1 MQSVA
6 RRKNSRPVDGM
17 KEITMRYFV
26 RCVCVCSVWLAG
38 VAVLIAA
45 DLTQDELDR
54 GIVPKPGDS
63 VILRDFSKLT
73 PQNALST
80 KSTRV
85 KWWLRPYTEA
95 NGGPD
100 RVMLMTV
107 QRDMDRPESCL
118 VPRVTYPLALR
129 GWYAVW
135 IATYRGPYGGG
146 IDAKLSGDDCFVH
159 INPQQVELHSKRPK
173 PRTGVVVEVNYKPA
187 ADLTGQSL
195 DFQQPYGSYESFHWG
210 FCEASLAYIRLV
222 RLSDE
227 QVAAFKAD
235 QTNNDRRRIAIDDD
249 NMSRYW
255 QWGGRDAQDILRIY
269 EDFRY
274 HDILFHGLCLGGS
287 TSLKVPT
294 PYSDV
299 EDDNGQRLGDKRI
312 RTLYRDLLA
321 KGVDMLQLA
330 AQRAHKYG
338 IKVLPTLRMSV
349 CYSPGPHF
357 RALSGKYHLKGTY
370 QLDFAYPQ
378 VRDHLVR
385 QIRYILE
392 KYDVDGFML
401 DFTRHCVYFNPD
413 EPRKN
418 ELMNAFSAQMRKMVD
433 EVGAK
438 KGKKLLLAAEF
449 SEAAY
454 VSGFMKNY
462 LKVDVKPE
470 ERLAYQGIDPAAWV
484 RNGYYDII
492 IPEGKNIEKYIAMT
506 RGTTT
511 RCFPR
516 WEFGSTL
523 HTEPLAA
530 GGHDP
535 TPAEDKTD
543 RPVDAHNG
551 PRDIEAG
558 WLQLCEKGAD
568 GVYLFNNE
576 LSWNTWRRL
585 GHLDEVRTRVAAGAV
600 DGLIEGPA
608 ITFVDKR

>member
-1 MQSVA
+1 
-6 RRKNSRPVDGM
+6 M
-17 KEITMRYFV
+17 KFFV
-26 RCVCVCSVWLAG
+26 PWLCVCWVWLACVPFLTG
-38 VAVLIAA
+38 A
-45 DLTQDELDR
+45 DLTQDDLNR
-54 GIVPKPGDS
+54 GVVPKPGDS

-73 PQNALST
+73 PQDALRM
-80 KSTRV
+80 KSTRG
-85 KWWLRPYTEA
+85 KWWLRPYKED
-95 NGGPD
+95 GEPE

-107 QRDMDRPESCL
+107 ERDMDRPETCL
-118 VPRVTYPLALR
+118 VPRVTYPLALE
-129 GWYAVW
+129 GWYEVW

-146 IDAKLSGDDCFVH
+146 IDAKLTGDDCFVH
-159 INPQQVELHSKRPK
+159 VNPQQVEWHSKRPK
-173 PRTGVVVEVNYKPA
+173 PRVGVVVEVNYKPA
-187 ADLTGQSL
+187 ADLTGQSIQ
-195 DFQQPYGSYESFHWG
+195 FQQPYGSYESFHWG

-235 QTNNDRRRIAIDDD
+235 QANNERRRIAVDDD

-274 HDILFHGLCLGGS
+274 HDVLFHGLCLGGS

-299 EDDNGQRLGDKRI
+299 ENENGQRLGDKRM

-321 KGVDMLQLA
+321 KDVNMLQLA

-338 IKVLPTLRMSV
+338 IKLLPAMRMSV
-349 CYSPGPHF
+349 CYSPGAHF
-357 RALSGKYHLKGTY
+357 RALSSKYHLKTCGF
-370 QLDFAYPQ
+370 QLDYAYPQ
-378 VRDHLVR
+378 VRDHFVK

-392 KYDVDGFML
+392 NYDVDGFIL
-401 DFTRHCVYFNPD
+401 DFTRHCVYFNAD
-413 EPRKN
+413 EPKKCDF
-418 ELMNAFSAQMRKMVD
+418 MNAFSAQMRKMVD

-438 KGKKLLLAAEF
+438 KGKKLLLASEF
-449 SEAAY
+449 SEGAY
-454 VSGFMKNY
+454 VSGFIKNY
-462 LKVDVKPE
+462 LKVDAKPE
-470 ERLAYQGIDPAAWV
+470 QRLAYQGIDPATWV
-484 RNGYYDII
+484 KNGYYDII

-516 WEFGSTL
+516 WEFGSTPYA
-523 HTEPLAA
+523 EPLAD

-535 TPAEDKTD
+535 TPAEDKKD

-558 WLQLCEKGAD
+558 WLQLCQKGAD

-576 LSWNTWRRL
+576 LSWSTLCRL
-585 GHLDEVRTRVAAGAV
+585 GHLDEVRARVASGAV
-600 DGLIEGPA
+600 CGLVEGPA
-608 ITFVDKR
+608 ITFIDKK